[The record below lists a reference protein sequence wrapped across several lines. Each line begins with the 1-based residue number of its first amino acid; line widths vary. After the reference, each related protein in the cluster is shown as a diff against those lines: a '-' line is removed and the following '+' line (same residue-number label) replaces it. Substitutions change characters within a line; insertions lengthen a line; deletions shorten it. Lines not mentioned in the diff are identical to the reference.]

1 MKTNLKPNHD
11 NPSFKEYLPSYYV
24 STVNP
29 HPSYPTLEGRLK
41 TETCV
46 IGGGLTGLCTALP
59 LAENG
64 HEVIVLE
71 AARIGFGASGRSG
84 GQVISDFACSME
96 EIEKQVGLE
105 QAQWFWQQS
114 LQAVE
119 LVDSRIQ
126 KHNIQ
131 CDLATRLRYRR
142 RPSSALGRI
151 ATMA

>member
-1 MKTNLKPNHD
+1 MI

-29 HPSYPTLEGRLK
+29 HPSYPTREGRLK

-71 AARIGFGASGRSG
+71 AARIGFGASAAAA
-84 GQVISDFACSME
+84 D
-96 EIEKQVGLE
+96 K
-105 QAQWFWQQS
+105 
-114 LQAVE
+114 
-119 LVDSRIQ
+119 
-126 KHNIQ
+126 
-131 CDLATRLRYRR
+131 
-142 RPSSALGRI
+142 SSAILPAAWKKSRNKS
-151 ATMA
+151 A